1 MNTADAAYHTVHDYP
16 GGSVSLGPRVGISD
30 AVLRNKVNIRTP
42 RDEKRHHLTFE
53 EAQRI
58 VAMTGD
64 VRMLQAW
71 AHAEGFLLVK
81 APVGS
86 ADSCDMAVL
95 EQVVGLGVANG
106 QFMQTIHAALADGRV
121 DESEMKRI
129 RAAEREL
136 QTVAAT
142 VTQRMEGMSE

>member
-1 MNTADAAYHTVHDYP
+1 MNIIDSAYATVHDYP
-16 GGSVSLGPRVGISD
+16 GGSESLGPRAGISP
-30 AVLRNKVNIRTP
+30 AVLRNKVNPNNET
-42 RDEKRHHLTFE
+42 HHLTLA
-53 EAQRI
+53 EAVRI
-58 VAMTGD
+58 TNLTCD

-71 AHAEGFLLVK
+71 AHEAGYLLVK
-81 APVGS
+81 APNGS

-106 QFMQTIHAALADGRV
+106 QFMQTIHTALADGRV

-142 VTQRMEGMSE
+142 VTQRMEGMSQ

>member
-1 MNTADAAYHTVHDYP
+1 MNSIDAAYAVVHDYP
-16 GGSVSLGPRVGISD
+16 GGSESLGPRVGISP
-30 AVLRNKVNIRTP
+30 AVLRNKVNPNNDT
-42 RDEKRHHLTFE
+42 HHLTFA
-53 EAQRI
+53 EARRI
-58 VAMTGD
+58 SDMTGD
-64 VRMLQAW
+64 FRMLQAW
-71 AHAEGFLLVK
+71 AHEAGFLLVK
-81 APVGS
+81 APTGS

-121 DESEMKRI
+121 DQDELKRI

-142 VTQRMEGMSE
+142 VTQRMEGMAG